1 MDGRPAGI
9 SDGESDDDDFG
20 EFETPL
26 PKLRSRPQQFNGGVQ
41 KQVSIFQIFFSLIND
56 VLLHLIS
63 FGIGH

>member
-41 KQVSIFQIFFSLIND
+41 KQVLQRFFSLIDD
-56 VLLHLIS
+56 VLLHYIS
-63 FGIGH
+63 